1 MKRGPTKGAAQNN
14 LHLLVCV
21 TMLLVIVTA
30 SLDGTTYL
38 TRFRSAEFNYVTRR
52 FHVTTGIE
60 QP

>member
-1 MKRGPTKGAAQNN
+1 
-14 LHLLVCV
+14 
-21 TMLLVIVTA
+21 MLLVIVTA